1 MVLLVIEEVLVV
13 LVVCSEVLVL
23 SGDVLWVH
31 YRALVLIWKV
41 LCL

>member
-31 YRALVLIWKV
+31 YRALVLIWKAR
-41 LCL
+41 CL